1 MSKINQAET
10 KPNGMRQVVNSA
22 VIKKCSAQ
30 LVVFIHQG
38 CLWMLK
44 PRSVYFVSRKSMIIW
59 GKKLYTNKHVL
70 LFCPNIFYSY
80 LLDPFSAVHT
90 FVSAVQVYPFINP
103 SAGCRATC
111 DLHMNCVPKGD
122 HFFCLIVIIC
132 FVSAYTVLEYF
143 RMRRNK

>member
-1 MSKINQAET
+1 MSKINQTET
-10 KPNGMRQVVNSA
+10 KSNGMRQVIILQCTTGHLYSPGLFMDVKTKVCVFCFQKVNDH
-22 VIKKCSAQ
+22 
-30 LVVFIHQG
+30 L
-38 CLWMLK
+38 
-44 PRSVYFVSRKSMIIW
+44 

-70 LFCPNIFYSY
+70 LFYPNIFHSY
-80 LLDPFSAVHT
+80 LLDPSSAVHT

-103 SAGCRATC
+103 SAGCRATR

-143 RMRRNK
+143 KICRNK